1 MDTKNRLTDVR
12 GDGFGKFLI
21 NDEKIKQKKT
31 HKHRQIHGNQRREG
45 GGMRQKKKKLIIDGK
60 SLDFK

>member
-1 MDTKNRLTDVR
+1 MMDTKNRLTDVR

-45 GGMRQKKKKLIIDGK
+45 GGMR
-60 SLDFK
+60 